1 MVGVGGVGN
10 LWRRVKNGGSCHRRK
25 NCPRHGKTGICSVK
39 SADMNWTGRHRPKIG
54 IASWLG
60 LLVLGFSPAARA
72 VDGAEVFAN
81 NCVACHGPD
90 GKAKNPAARKLGV
103 KDLTVSTLTDAQIE
117 KQVKEGARNKNGVQ
131 VMPAFKDTLSA
142 EEIRAVIAKVKSL
155 RQ

>member
-1 MVGVGGVGN
+1 MVGAGGVGN
-10 LWRRVKNGGSCHRRK
+10 LWRWAKNGGNCRRHK
-25 NCPRHGKTGICSVK
+25 NCPRHGTAGICSVK

-54 IASWLG
+54 IASLPG
-60 LLVLGFSPAARA
+60 LLVLSFCPAARA

-103 KDLTVSTLTDAQIE
+103 KDLTVSTLTDAEIE
-117 KQVKEGARNKNGVQ
+117 KQVKEGARNKGGVP

-142 EEIRAVIAKVKSL
+142 GEIQAVIAQVKSL
-155 RQ
+155 RK

>member
-1 MVGVGGVGN
+1 M
-10 LWRRVKNGGSCHRRK
+10 
-25 NCPRHGKTGICSVK
+25 
-39 SADMNWTGRHRPKIG
+39 DWTGRHRPKIG

-60 LLVLGFSPAARA
+60 LLVLGFGPTARA

-117 KQVKEGARNKNGVQ
+117 KQVKEGARNKSGVQ
-131 VMPAFKDTLSA
+131 VMPAFKETLSPA
-142 EEIRAVIAKVKSL
+142 EIQAVIAQVKAL

>member
-10 LWRRVKNGGSCHRRK
+10 LWRRVKNGGNCHRRK
-25 NCPRHGKTGICSVK
+25 NCPRHGTAGIYSVK
-39 SADMNWTGRHRPKIG
+39 STDMNWTGRHRPIIG

-60 LLVLGFSPAARA
+60 LLVVGFSPTARA
-72 VDGAEVFAN
+72 VDGAGVFAN

-117 KQVKEGARNKNGVQ
+117 KQVNEGARNKSGVQ
-131 VMPAFKDTLSA
+131 VMPAFKDTLSPA
-142 EEIRAVIAKVKSL
+142 EIQAVIAAVKAL
-155 RQ
+155 RK